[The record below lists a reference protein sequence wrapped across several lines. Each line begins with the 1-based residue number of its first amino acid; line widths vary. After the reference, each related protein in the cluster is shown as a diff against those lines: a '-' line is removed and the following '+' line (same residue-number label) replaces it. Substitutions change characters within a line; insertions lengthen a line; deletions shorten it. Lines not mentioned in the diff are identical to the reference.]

1 MTYNYAT
8 LSATELE
15 ELNAL
20 HNKLCKGGK
29 KIILLAVNG

>member
-1 MTYNYAT
+1 MSYNYAT
-8 LSATELE
+8 LSATELD

-20 HNKLCKGGK
+20 QNKLCKGGK

>member
-1 MTYNYAT
+1 MSYNYAT
-8 LSATELE
+8 LSAAELD

-20 HNKLCKGGK
+20 QNKLCKGGK

>member
-20 HNKLCKGGK
+20 QNKLCKGGK

>member
-8 LSATELE
+8 LSATELD

-20 HNKLCKGGK
+20 QNKLCKGGK